1 MILAGLPATM
11 VLAEKGFRCRKIF
24 RREGNGLIER
34 KNLAALLYIRSLRFG
49 CRYPRIYTKGFHIR
63 DCQLRFV

>member
-24 RREGNGLIER
+24 RREGNGLVEC
-34 KNLAALLYIRSLRFG
+34 KQFAALLYIRRLRFG
-49 CRYPRIYTKGFHIR
+49 CRHPRIYTKCFHIR